1 MNLMSEGWK
10 VPVLTYMSMIHGL
23 KEEYSP
29 HNFNVEAGM
38 VVFRTKRER
47 RLLEDVISWAN
58 DSVLP
63 EREPVAGE
71 PRKKK
76 AKSDSKNG
84 PSIGQL
90 ILQHPSVIVNLR
102 DKNGEYLQG
111 LCPSCAEI
119 GKDSDENH
127 FWIHES
133 SGGYGCVADCM
144 EGGDLTRAL
153 VKRLSDAG
161 LLQNDTSQEPSEAE
175 LLAVRPIGKDP
186 MSKAAAKRSVASYT
200 TQAKRVHQ
208 HIQSSADGVTDEEG
222 QDQLGIP
229 GNSYRPAR
237 VALVDLGYVEKSGKT
252 RKTHSG
258 SSANVWISTISPEQ
272 AELEDEIR
280 KEQIDQGASS

>member
-1 MNLMSEGWK
+1 M
-10 VPVLTYMSMIHGL
+10 TYMSMIHGL

-29 HNFNVEAGM
+29 HNFSIKEGEVI
-38 VVFRTKRER
+38 FRTKRER

-58 DSVLP
+58 DNVLP

-76 AKSDSKNG
+76 VKNESKDG

-90 ILQHPSVIVNLR
+90 ILQHPSIIVNLR

-111 LCPSCAEI
+111 LCPSCAEV

-127 FWIHES
+127 FWIHET

-175 LLAVRPIGKDP
+175 LLAVRAVGKDP
-186 MSKAAAKRSVASYT
+186 MSKQAAETSVASYT
-200 TQAKRVHQ
+200 TQAKRVLKHL
-208 HIQSSADGVTDEEG
+208 HSSADGVTDEEG

-237 VALVDLGYVEKSGKT
+237 VALARLGFVEKSGKT

-258 SSANVWISTISPEQ
+258 SSANVWVSTMSPEQ
-272 AELEDEIR
+272 AELEYEVR
-280 KEQIDQGASS
+280 KEEIDQGASS

>member
-1 MNLMSEGWK
+1 M
-10 VPVLTYMSMIHGL
+10 TYKSMIHGL

-29 HNFNVEAGM
+29 HRFNVEAGF
-38 VVFRTKRER
+38 VIFRTKRER

-58 DSVLP
+58 DGVLP

-76 AKSDSKNG
+76 PKNESKDG

-90 ILQHPSVIVNLR
+90 ILQHPSIIVNLR

-111 LCPSCAEI
+111 LCPSCAEV

-144 EGGDLTRAL
+144 EGGDLTRAI

-161 LLQNDTSQEPSEAE
+161 LLQNDTSQEPSDSE
-175 LLAVRPIGKDP
+175 LLAVRPVGKDP
-186 MSKAAAKRSVASYT
+186 MSKEAAETSVATYT
-200 TQAKRVHQ
+200 TQAKRVLK
-208 HIQSSADGVTDEEG
+208 HIHSSADGVTDEEG
-222 QDQLGIP
+222 QDQLDIP

-237 VALVDLGYVEKSGKT
+237 VALVRLGFVEKSGKT

-258 SSANVWISTISPEQ
+258 SSANVWVSTMSPEQ
-272 AELEDEIR
+272 AELEYEIR
-280 KEQIDQGASS
+280 KEEIDQGASP

>member
-1 MNLMSEGWK
+1 MSEGWK

-76 AKSDSKNG
+76 SKSDSKNG

-186 MSKAAAKRSVASYT
+186 MSKEAAETSVVTYT
-200 TQAKRVHQ
+200 TQAKRVLK
-208 HIQSSADGVTDEEG
+208 HIHSSVDGVTDEEG
-222 QDQLGIP
+222 QD
-229 GNSYRPAR
+229 
-237 VALVDLGYVEKSGKT
+237 
-252 RKTHSG
+252 H
-258 SSANVWISTISPEQ
+258 
-272 AELEDEIR
+272 
-280 KEQIDQGASS
+280 

>member
-1 MNLMSEGWK
+1 MSEGWK
-10 VPVLTYMSMIHGL
+10 VPVMTYKSMIHGL

-29 HNFNVEAGM
+29 HRFNVEAGF
-38 VVFRTKRER
+38 VIFRTKRER

-76 AKSDSKNG
+76 SKSESKDG

-90 ILQHPSVIVNLR
+90 ILQHPSIIVNLR

-111 LCPSCAEI
+111 LCPSCAEV

-161 LLQNDTSQEPSEAE
+161 LLQNDTSQEPSDAE
-175 LLAVRPIGKDP
+175 LLAVRAVGKDP
-186 MSKAAAKRSVASYT
+186 MSKEAAETSVATYT
-200 TQAKRVHQ
+200 TQAKRVLK
-208 HIQSSADGVTDEEG
+208 HIHSSSDGVTDEEG
-222 QDQLGIP
+222 QDQLDIP

-237 VALVDLGYVEKSGKT
+237 VALVRLGFVEKSGKT

-258 SSANVWISTISPEQ
+258 SSANVWVSTMSPEQ
-272 AELEDEIR
+272 AELEYEIR
-280 KEQIDQGASS
+280 KEEIDQGASS

>member
-1 MNLMSEGWK
+1 MSEGWK

-161 LLQNDTSQEPSEAE
+161 LLQNDTPQEPSEAE

-186 MSKAAAKRSVASYT
+186 MSKEAAETSVVTYT
-200 TQAKRVHQ
+200 SKAKRVLK
-208 HIQSSADGVTDEEG
+208 HIHLSIDGVTDEEG
-222 QDQLGIP
+222 QDQLDIP

-237 VALVDLGYVEKSGKT
+237 VALVRLGFVKKSGKT

-258 SSANVWISTISPEQ
+258 SNANVWISTMSPEQ
-272 AELEDEIR
+272 AELEYEVR
-280 KEQIDQGASS
+280 KETIEKEAQSWV

>member
-1 MNLMSEGWK
+1 MSEGWK
-10 VPVLTYMSMIHGL
+10 VPVLTYKTMIHGL

-29 HNFNVEAGM
+29 HRFNVKAGM

-90 ILQHPSVIVNLR
+90 ILQHPSIIVNLR
-102 DKNGEYLQG
+102 DKSGEYLQG

-200 TQAKRVHQ
+200 TQAKQVHQ

>member
-1 MNLMSEGWK
+1 MSEGWK
-10 VPVLTYMSMIHGL
+10 VPVLTYKTMIHGL

-29 HNFNVEAGM
+29 HRFNVKAGM

-90 ILQHPSVIVNLR
+90 ILQHPSIIVNLR
-102 DKNGEYLQG
+102 DKSGEYLQG

-186 MSKAAAKRSVASYT
+186 MSKAAAKRSVASYF

-208 HIQSSADGVTDEEG
+208 HIHSSADGVTDEEG

-258 SSANVWISTISPEQ
+258 SSANVWISTMSPEQ

>member
-1 MNLMSEGWK
+1 MSEGWK
-10 VPVLTYMSMIHGL
+10 VPVFTYMSMIHGL

-29 HNFNVEAGM
+29 HRFNVEGK
-38 VVFRTKRER
+38 FFIFKTKRER

-58 DSVLP
+58 DGVLP

-76 AKSDSKNG
+76 TKNESKDG

-90 ILQHPSVIVNLR
+90 ILQHPSVIINLR
-102 DKNGEYLQG
+102 DKNTEYLQG
-111 LCPSCAEI
+111 LCPSCAEV

-161 LLQNDTSQEPSEAE
+161 LLQNDTSQGPSDAE
-175 LLAVRPIGKDP
+175 LLAARPVGKDP
-186 MSKAAAKRSVASYT
+186 MSKEAAENSVVSFT
-200 TQAKRVHQ
+200 TQSKRVLE
-208 HIQSSADGVTDEEG
+208 HIHSSANGVTDEEG
-222 QDQLGIP
+222 QDQLGIA

-237 VALVDLGYVEKSGKT
+237 VTLVSLGFVEKSGKT

-258 SSANVWISTISPEQ
+258 SSANVWVSTMSPEQ
-272 AELEDEIR
+272 AELEYEIR
-280 KEQIDQGASS
+280 KEEIDQGASS

>member
-1 MNLMSEGWK
+1 MSEGWK

-29 HNFNVEAGM
+29 HRFNVDEEGM
-38 VVFRTKRER
+38 LVFRTKRER

-58 DSVLP
+58 DGVLP

-76 AKSDSKNG
+76 SKNESKDG

-90 ILQHPSVIVNLR
+90 ILQHPSIIVNLR

-111 LCPSCAEI
+111 LCPSCAEV

-161 LLQNDTSQEPSEAE
+161 LLQNDTPQEPSDAE

-186 MSKAAAKRSVASYT
+186 MSKEAAKRSVASYT
-200 TQAKRVHQ
+200 TQAKRIHM
-208 HIQSSADGVTDEEG
+208 HIHSSADGVTDEEG

-237 VALVDLGYVEKSGKT
+237 VALVDLGYVKKSGKT

-258 SSANVWISTISPEQ
+258 SSANVWVSTMSPEQ
-272 AELEDEIR
+272 ADLEEEIR
-280 KEQIDQGASS
+280 KEEIDQGASS

>member
-1 MNLMSEGWK
+1 M
-10 VPVLTYMSMIHGL
+10 TYMSMIHGL

-29 HNFNVEAGM
+29 HNFNVEAGV

-58 DSVLP
+58 DGVLP

-71 PRKKK
+71 PRKKRPK
-76 AKSDSKNG
+76 NESKDG

-90 ILQHPSVIVNLR
+90 ILQHPSIIVNLR

-111 LCPSCAEI
+111 LCPSCAEV

-161 LLQNDTSQEPSEAE
+161 LLQNDTSQEPSDAE

-186 MSKAAAKRSVASYT
+186 MSKEAAKRSVATYT
-200 TQAKRVHQ
+200 TQAKRIHQ

-237 VALVDLGYVEKSGKT
+237 GALVDLGFVEKSGKT

-258 SSANVWISTISPEQ
+258 SSANVWVSTMSPEQ

-280 KEQIDQGASS
+280 KEEIDQGASS

>member
-1 MNLMSEGWK
+1 MSEGWK

-29 HNFNVEAGM
+29 YNFNVEAGM

-161 LLQNDTSQEPSEAE
+161 LLQNDTPQEPSEAE

-186 MSKAAAKRSVASYT
+186 MSKEAAETSVVTYT
-200 TQAKRVHQ
+200 SKAKRVLK
-208 HIQSSADGVTDEEG
+208 HIHLSVDGVTDEEG
-222 QDQLGIP
+222 QDQLDIP

-237 VALVDLGYVEKSGKT
+237 VALVRLGFVKKSGKT

-258 SSANVWISTISPEQ
+258 SNANVWISTMSPEQ
-272 AELEDEIR
+272 AELEYEVR
-280 KEQIDQGASS
+280 KETIEKEAQSWV

>member
-1 MNLMSEGWK
+1 MSEGWK

-161 LLQNDTSQEPSEAE
+161 LLQNDTPQEPSEAE

-186 MSKAAAKRSVASYT
+186 MSKEAAETSVVTYT
-200 TQAKRVHQ
+200 TQAKRVLK
-208 HIQSSADGVTDEEG
+208 HIHSSVDGVTDEEG
-222 QDQLGIP
+222 QDQLDIP

-237 VALVDLGYVEKSGKT
+237 VALVRLGFVKKSGKT

-258 SSANVWISTISPEQ
+258 SNANVWVSTMSPEQ
-272 AELEDEIR
+272 ADLEWEVR
-280 KEQIDQGASS
+280 KEKVKEGAQAWV

>member
-1 MNLMSEGWK
+1 MSEGWK
-10 VPVLTYMSMIHGL
+10 VPVLTYKTMIHGL

-29 HNFNVEAGM
+29 HRFNVKAGM

-90 ILQHPSVIVNLR
+90 ILQHPSIIVNLR
-102 DKNGEYLQG
+102 DKSGEYLQG

-161 LLQNDTSQEPSEAE
+161 LLQNDTSQEPS
-175 LLAVRPIGKDP
+175 
-186 MSKAAAKRSVASYT
+186 
-200 TQAKRVHQ
+200 
-208 HIQSSADGVTDEEG
+208 
-222 QDQLGIP
+222 
-229 GNSYRPAR
+229 
-237 VALVDLGYVEKSGKT
+237 
-252 RKTHSG
+252 
-258 SSANVWISTISPEQ
+258 
-272 AELEDEIR
+272 
-280 KEQIDQGASS
+280 

>member
-1 MNLMSEGWK
+1 M
-10 VPVLTYMSMIHGL
+10 TYMSMIHGL
-23 KEEYSP
+23 KEKYSP
-29 HNFNVEAGM
+29 HNFNVEVGM
-38 VVFRTKRER
+38 VIFRTKRER

-58 DSVLP
+58 DNVLP

-76 AKSDSKNG
+76 AKSESKDG

-153 VKRLSDAG
+153 VKRLSGAG
-161 LLQNDTSQEPSEAE
+161 LLQSDTPQEPSEAE

-186 MSKAAAKRSVASYT
+186 MSKEAAKRSVASYT
-200 TQAKRVHQ
+200 TQAKRVLK
-208 HIQSSADGVTDEEG
+208 HIHSSANGVTDEEG

-237 VALVDLGYVEKSGKT
+237 GALVDLGYVKKSGKT

-258 SSANVWISTISPEQ
+258 SSANVWVSTMSPEQ
-272 AELEDEIR
+272 ADLEEEIR
-280 KEQIDQGASS
+280 KEEIDQGASS

>member
-10 VPVLTYMSMIHGL
+10 VPVMTYKSMIHGL

-29 HNFNVEAGM
+29 HRFNVEAGF
-38 VVFRTKRER
+38 VIFRTKRER

-58 DSVLP
+58 DGVLP

-76 AKSDSKNG
+76 SKSESKDG

-90 ILQHPSVIVNLR
+90 ILQHPSIIVNLR

-111 LCPSCAEI
+111 LCPSCAEV

-161 LLQNDTSQEPSEAE
+161 LLQNDTSQEPSDAE
-175 LLAVRPIGKDP
+175 LLAVRPVGKDP
-186 MSKAAAKRSVASYT
+186 MSKEAADTSVATYT
-200 TQAKRVHQ
+200 TQAKRVLK
-208 HIQSSADGVTDEEG
+208 HIHSSSDGVTDEEG

-237 VALVDLGYVEKSGKT
+237 VALVRLGFVEKSGKT
-252 RKTHSG
+252 RKHTPVQVQMYG
-258 SSANVWISTISPEQ
+258 SLLCLPNRRS
-272 AELEDEIR
+272 
-280 KEQIDQGASS
+280 